1 MVQNP
6 VKMKIDYDKVEK
18 MIPKNAAAFSEL
30 LINVKDWMDAGMDLT
45 KENLLEKAKNETLL
59 GHISNDDFNYI
70 QENPGRVLEMVQK
83 IGKKIANIGYEYKG
97 YRIEKIKS
105 DQPVKWDEE
114 TNEVLEYEVYWVAMT
129 GSEVHFEADSE
140 TEITNLIDKKV
151 DGKIE
156 GGKKIAQEVPKF
168 ISEQDRPIWE
178 AVVSKYPD
186 IGYGG
191 WVPIYKTYIQRLKD
205 SGEYPLNT
213 DEKPF
218 SIEDPVMLSGSK
230 KGDKA
235 IPNQVY
241 TLKKDMV
248 VYPSEVGGEKEV
260 LKKGTKVRY
269 LGTYGRY
276 FAGVG
281 ELEEDT
287 FYRVRP
293 KVLREALSWKRIAD
307 KLSQAVVSEFELN
320 ILNSA
325 IDKLASVIV
334 KSDDE
339 DSFFFFDMIKKWVVS
354 VQTKLQK
361 AEEATPEQMDYDH
374 HDMEYYTLKK

>member
-129 GSEVHFEADSE
+129 GSEVHFKADSE

-156 GGKKIAQEVPKF
+156 
-168 ISEQDRPIWE
+168 
-178 AVVSKYPD
+178 
-186 IGYGG
+186 
-191 WVPIYKTYIQRLKD
+191 
-205 SGEYPLNT
+205 
-213 DEKPF
+213 
-218 SIEDPVMLSGSK
+218 
-230 KGDKA
+230 
-235 IPNQVY
+235 
-241 TLKKDMV
+241 
-248 VYPSEVGGEKEV
+248 
-260 LKKGTKVRY
+260 
-269 LGTYGRY
+269 
-276 FAGVG
+276 
-281 ELEEDT
+281 
-287 FYRVRP
+287 
-293 KVLREALSWKRIAD
+293 
-307 KLSQAVVSEFELN
+307 
-320 ILNSA
+320 
-325 IDKLASVIV
+325 
-334 KSDDE
+334 
-339 DSFFFFDMIKKWVVS
+339 
-354 VQTKLQK
+354 
-361 AEEATPEQMDYDH
+361 
-374 HDMEYYTLKK
+374 